1 MALYAIGDVQGC
13 FDALR
18 TLLAKVDFNP
28 RSDTLWFTGDLV
40 NRGPQSLE
48 VLRFVAGL
56 GDRAVT
62 VLGNH
67 DLHLLAVASGDA
79 PAKKRDTLDAI
90 LMAPDRGALL
100 DWLRRRP
107 LVHVDAARGLALVHA
122 GLVPQWDLDQAR
134 ALAAEVEA
142 VVAGPHHTALYAH
155 MYGDAPDR
163 WDAALDGYD
172 RLRFIVNVCTR
183 LRYCD
188 CDGRINLAHKGA
200 PGSQPAPWLP
210 WFRAPHRRSLG
221 IRVVFGHWSTLGFH
235 DADGVLG
242 LDTGCVW
249 GGNLTAVRLDHDA
262 SAPISVPCPRL
273 QPIGA

>member
-13 FDALR
+13 FEALQE
-18 TLLAKVDFNP
+18 LLSKLDFDPSN
-28 RSDTLWFTGDLV
+28 DKLWFTGDLV

-48 VLRFVAGL
+48 VLRFVAAL
-56 GDRAVT
+56 GDSAVT

-67 DLHLLAVASGDA
+67 DLHLLAVAYGCAS
-79 PAKKRDTLDAI
+79 AKPRDTLDAI
-90 LMAPDRGALL
+90 LAAPDRAALL

-107 LVHVDAARGLALVHA
+107 LMHFDAASGVALVHA
-122 GLVPQWDLDQAR
+122 GLVPQWDVDRAR

-142 VVAGPHHTALYAH
+142 VLSGPHHTELYSH

-163 WDAALDGYD
+163 WDAALAGYD

-188 CDGRINLAHKGA
+188 SSGRINLAYKGA
-200 PGSQPAPWLP
+200 PGSQPAPWQP
-210 WFRAPHRRSLG
+210 WFRTPNRRSAG
-221 IRVVFGHWSTLGFH
+221 TRIVFGHWSTLGLH
-235 DADGVLG
+235 NADGVLG

-249 GGNLTAVRLDHDA
+249 GVKLTAIRLDQEGA
-262 SAPISVPCPRL
+262 APISTECPRQ
-273 QPIGA
+273 QPVDA